1 MALTRKALSTMGI
14 EDDKIDQIISMHT
27 ETVNALKEE
36 RDKYKDGA
44 EKLETVQKELDELK
58 EKSKENTGFKSEV
71 EKLKKEKEDLQ
82 KEFDQY
88 KNDQTAKETRAA
100 KEKAYREILKDAGIP
115 EKHFAKVLKYSDVDG
130 IELDSD
136 GKIKTAA
143 DILKNIKEEWSDHIE
158 STGIQGAKTETPPAN
173 NGGNTD
179 KPSRAAELARQY
191 HENQYGKEE
200 K

>member
-130 IELDSD
+130 VELDSD

-143 DILKNIKEEWSDHIE
+143 DILKNIKES
-158 STGIQGAKTETPPAN
+158 KT
-173 NGGNTD
+173 
-179 KPSRAAELARQY
+179 SVLIF
-191 HENQYGKEE
+191 
-200 K
+200 